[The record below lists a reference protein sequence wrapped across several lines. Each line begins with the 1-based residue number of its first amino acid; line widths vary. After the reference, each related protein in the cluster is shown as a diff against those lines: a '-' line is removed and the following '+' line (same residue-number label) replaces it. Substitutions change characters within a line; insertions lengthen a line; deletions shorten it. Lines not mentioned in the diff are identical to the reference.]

1 MEKTAMRTW
10 RLVLGVVLVGF
21 GIGYLSAQDRGSPG
35 ELTAQDRLDIQDL
48 YWRHAHGQNFADA
61 ELFASAFSE
70 DGVFRVSPSR
80 AAVGRDEISEL
91 IAGSFAGRVGDSGR
105 RHWQNGWRITPSPE
119 GARGR
124 VYWLVFDVGKGDPVP
139 GLPVDGRRGPQFRS
153 TGVYED
159 VYVRTPEGGRIQ
171 SRTLN
176 WDEAPAD

>member
-1 MEKTAMRTW
+1 MRTW
-10 RLVLGVVLVGF
+10 QFVAVAVLVGL
-21 GIGYLSAQDRGSPG
+21 GVGVGYLSAQDRNRPG
-35 ELTAQDRLDIQDL
+35 ELTPQDRLDIQDL
-48 YWRHAHGQNFADA
+48 YWTYAHGQNFADA

-70 DGVFRVSPSR
+70 DGVFRTSPER
-80 AAVGRDEISEL
+80 AAVGRDEIAEL
-91 IAGSFAGRVGDSGR
+91 IAGSFAGRTGDSGR
-105 RHWQNGWRITPSPE
+105 RHWHNGWRITPSPV

-124 VYWLVFDVGKGDPVP
+124 VYWLVFDVGRGDPVP

-159 VYVRTPEGGRIQ
+159 VYVRTPEGWRIS